1 MAFVDAAARSI
12 LHPSSSLVLK
22 DPATL
27 VVKASGKAS
36 TKKK

>member
-22 DPATL
+22 GPTTL
-27 VVKASGKAS
+27 VVKAS
-36 TKKK
+36 TVPKKK